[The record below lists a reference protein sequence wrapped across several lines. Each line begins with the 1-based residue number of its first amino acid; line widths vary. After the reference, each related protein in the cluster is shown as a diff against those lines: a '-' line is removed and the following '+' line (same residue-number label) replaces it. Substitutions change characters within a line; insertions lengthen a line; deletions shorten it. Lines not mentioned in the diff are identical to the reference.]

1 MIETERSFEG
11 TKMSKGDETRQ
22 RIIAAAAPMFNK
34 QGYAGCA
41 LSDIMAA
48 TGLEK
53 GGIYRHFESKEEI
66 AAEAFDY
73 AWTIAMALRR
83 QGLDEIP
90 DHVDR
95 LKKHIAAFVN
105 RSSVPG
111 GCPLLNTGVDSDNGN
126 AILRERVQ
134 KALREWQR
142 LLRTTLS
149 DGIEAGTVRADVD
162 TDRVA
167 RLIISGLE
175 GGMLVS
181 RIEKN
186 DQALRDAMEQLD
198 RYLETEVRAKGSKRK
213 AVGGRSIK

>member
-1 MIETERSFEG
+1 
-11 TKMSKGDETRQ
+11 MSKGEETRQ
-22 RIIAAAAPMFNK
+22 RIIAAAAPIFNK

-41 LSDIMAA
+41 LTDIMAA

-83 QGLDEIP
+83 QGMEEVP
-90 DHVDR
+90 NHVDR
-95 LKKHIAAFVN
+95 LKKHIAAFVL
-105 RSSVPG
+105 RTTIPG

-126 AILRERVQ
+126 PILRERVQ
-134 KALREWQR
+134 SALRGWEKM
-142 LLRTTLS
+142 LRTTLM
-149 DGIEAGTVRADVD
+149 DGIAAGTVREDVD
-162 TDRVA
+162 VEKVS

-186 DQALRDAMEQLD
+186 DRALRDAMEHLD
-198 RYLETEVRAKGSKRK
+198 AYLEREVRVGVRSNGRGRGGAKQ
-213 AVGGRSIK
+213 

>member
-1 MIETERSFEG
+1 MERD
-11 TKMSKGDETRQ
+11 MNKGEETRQ
-22 RIIAAAAPMFNK
+22 KIIAAAAPLFNK
-34 QGYAGCA
+34 QGYAGCVIK
-41 LSDIMAA
+41 DIMAA

-73 AWTIAMALRR
+73 AWLVAFAARR
-83 QGLDEIP
+83 QGLEDIP

-95 LKKHIAAFVN
+95 LKQHIARFVS
-105 RSSVPG
+105 RPSIPG

-126 AILRERVQ
+126 PILRERVRN
-134 KALREWQR
+134 ALRGWQKM
-142 LLRTTLS
+142 LRS
-149 DGIEAGTVRADVD
+149 IIVEGIAAGTIRDDVD
-162 TDRVA
+162 AEKVS

-186 DQALRDAMEQLD
+186 DEALKNALEHLD
-198 RYLETEVRAKGSKRK
+198 TYLEAAVRVPKSQK
-213 AVGGRSIK
+213 A

>member
-1 MIETERSFEG
+1 
-11 TKMSKGDETRQ
+11 MSKGEETRQ
-22 RIIAAAAPMFNK
+22 RIIAAAAPIFNK

-53 GGIYRHFESKEEI
+53 GGIYRHFESKQEI

-83 QGLDEIP
+83 QGLEEVP

-95 LKKHIAAFVN
+95 LKKHIAAFVY
-105 RSSVPG
+105 RSSIPG

-126 AILRERVQ
+126 PILRERVQ
-134 KALREWQR
+134 KALRGWQK
-142 LLRTTLS
+142 LLRTTLA
-149 DGIEAGTVRADVD
+149 DGIAAGTVRADVD
-162 TDRVA
+162 VDKVA
-167 RLIISGLE
+167 RMIISGLE

-186 DQALRDAMEQLD
+186 DQALQDAMEHLD
-198 RYLETEVRAKGSKRK
+198 RYLESQVRARRGRAKAGS
-213 AVGGRSIK
+213 RSPGVTARR

>member
-1 MIETERSFEG
+1 MDG
-11 TKMSKGDETRQ
+11 MSKGEETRQ
-22 RIIAAAAPMFNK
+22 KIIAAAAPLFNK
-34 QGYAGCA
+34 QGYAGCVIK
-41 LSDIMAA
+41 DIMAA

-73 AWTIAMALRR
+73 AWMVASASRQ

-95 LKKHIAAFVN
+95 LKQHIARFVT
-105 RSSVPG
+105 RSSIPG

-126 AILRERVQ
+126 PILRERVRN
-134 KALREWQR
+134 ALKGWQR
-142 LLRTTLS
+142 MLRSTLVE
-149 DGIEAGTVRADVD
+149 GIEAGTVKKDVD
-162 TDRVA
+162 PEKVSRI
-167 RLIISGLE
+167 IISGLE

-186 DQALRDAMEQLD
+186 DEALRDAMDYLD
-198 RYLETEVRAKGSKRK
+198 SYLETSVRAS
-213 AVGGRSIK
+213 RS

>member
-1 MIETERSFEG
+1 MN
-11 TKMSKGDETRQ
+11 KGEETRQ
-22 RIIAAAAPMFNK
+22 RIIAAAAPLFNK
-34 QGYAGCA
+34 RGYAGCV
-41 LSDIMAA
+41 LKDIMAA

-53 GGIYRHFESKEEI
+53 GGIYRHFGSKEEI

-73 AWTIAMALRR
+73 AWMMSSALRR

-90 DHVDR
+90 NHVDR
-95 LKKHIAAFVN
+95 LKHHIAGFVY

-126 AILRERVQ
+126 PILRERVRN
-134 KALREWQR
+134 ALQGWKRM
-142 LLRTTLS
+142 LRTILE
-149 DGIEAGTVRADVD
+149 DGMAAGTVRRDADVEK
-162 TDRVA
+162 VS

-186 DQALRDAMEQLD
+186 DQALQDAMEHLD
-198 RYLETEVRAKGSKRK
+198 SYLEDFVRASGPKGK
-213 AVGGRSIK
+213 

>member
-1 MIETERSFEG
+1 MN
-11 TKMSKGDETRQ
+11 KGEETRQ
-22 RIIAAAAPMFNK
+22 RIIAAAAPIFNK

-73 AWTIAMALRR
+73 AWTISMALRR
-83 QGLDEIP
+83 QGMEEIP
-90 DHVDR
+90 NHVDR
-95 LKKHIAAFVN
+95 LKKHIAAFVS
-105 RSSVPG
+105 RSTIPG

-126 AILRERVQ
+126 PILRERVQ
-134 KALREWQR
+134 KALRGWEKM
-142 LLRTTLS
+142 LRTTLT
-149 DGIEAGTVRADVD
+149 DGIAARTVREDVD
-162 TDRVA
+162 ADKVA

-186 DQALRDAMEQLD
+186 DQALRYAMEHLD
-198 RYLETEVRAKGSKRK
+198 SYLEREVRARASKQ
-213 AVGGRSIK
+213 

>member
-1 MIETERSFEG
+1 MN
-11 TKMSKGDETRQ
+11 KGEETRQ
-22 RIIAAAAPMFNK
+22 KIIAAAAPLFNK
-34 QGYAGCA
+34 QGYAGCVIK
-41 LSDIMAA
+41 DIMAA

-73 AWTIAMALRR
+73 AWLVAFAARR
-83 QGLDEIP
+83 QGLEDIP

-95 LKKHIAAFVN
+95 LKQHIARFVT
-105 RSSVPG
+105 RPSIPG

-126 AILRERVQ
+126 PILRERVRN
-134 KALREWQR
+134 ALRGWQKM
-142 LLRTTLS
+142 LRS
-149 DGIEAGTVRADVD
+149 IIVEGIAAGTIRDDVD
-162 TDRVA
+162 AEKVS

-186 DQALRDAMEQLD
+186 DEALKNALEHLD
-198 RYLETEVRAKGSKRK
+198 TYLEAAVRVPKSQK
-213 AVGGRSIK
+213 A

>member
-1 MIETERSFEG
+1 MT
-11 TKMSKGDETRQ
+11 KGDETRQ
-22 RIIAAAAPMFNK
+22 RIIAAAAPIFNK
-34 QGYAGCA
+34 QGYEGCA

-73 AWTIAMALRR
+73 VWTIAMALRR
-83 QGLDEIP
+83 QGLEDIP

-95 LKKHIAAFVN
+95 LKRHIASFVF
-105 RSSVPG
+105 RSSIPG

-126 AILRERVQ
+126 PILRERVQ
-134 KALREWQR
+134 KALREWQK

-149 DGIEAGTVRADVD
+149 EGIAAGTVRADVNVE
-162 TDRVA
+162 RVA
-167 RLIISGLE
+167 RLVISGLE

-198 RYLETEVRAKGSKRK
+198 RYLETEVRAPHRRRK
-213 AVGGRSIK
+213 AVSGRSGQ

>member
-1 MIETERSFEG
+1 
-11 TKMSKGDETRQ
+11 MSKGEETRQ
-22 RIIAAAAPMFNK
+22 RIIAAAAPIFNK

-41 LSDIMAA
+41 LRDIMAA

-73 AWTIAMALRR
+73 AWTIAMALRW
-83 QGLDEIP
+83 QGLEEVSN
-90 DHVDR
+90 HVDR
-95 LKKHIAAFVN
+95 LKKHIATFVS
-105 RSSVPG
+105 RSTIPG

-126 AILRERVQ
+126 LILRERVQ
-134 KALREWQR
+134 KALRGWQK

-149 DGIEAGTVRADVD
+149 DGIAAGTVREDLDAE
-162 TDRVA
+162 RVS

-186 DQALRDAMEQLD
+186 DQALRDAMEYLD
-198 RYLETEVRAKGSKRK
+198 VYLEREVRAGSR
-213 AVGGRSIK
+213 RSSLGTRRSEQ

>member
-1 MIETERSFEG
+1 
-11 TKMSKGDETRQ
+11 MSKGNETRQ
-22 RIIAAAAPMFNK
+22 RIIAAAAPIFNQ

-73 AWTIAMALRR
+73 AWTIAFALRR
-83 QGLDEIP
+83 QGMEEVP
-90 DHVDR
+90 NHVDR
-95 LKKHIAAFVN
+95 LKKHIAAFVF
-105 RSSVPG
+105 RSSIPG

-134 KALREWQR
+134 KALRGWQKM
-142 LLRTTLS
+142 LRTTLS
-149 DGIEAGTVRADVD
+149 DGIAAGTVRADVD
-162 TDRVA
+162 VDKVA
-167 RLIISGLE
+167 RMIVSGLE

-186 DQALRDAMEQLD
+186 DQALQGAMEHLD
-198 RYLETEVRAKGSKRK
+198 RYLETEVRARRVRRKSGS
-213 AVGGRSIK
+213 AGLRSGVRR